1 MSEKLQKILAQAGY
15 GSRRAMEEWI
25 AAGRVTVNGKVA
37 QLGDRAEVGDKI
49 TVDGRPL
56 KAEKLKAPRKV
67 VMYYKPVGEV
77 STRNDPE
84 NRPVVFDRLP
94 PLESGRWIAV
104 GRLDVNTSGLLLF
117 TTDGELANRLM
128 HPSYEIERE
137 YAVRVL
143 GEVSEEVIERLQKGV
158 ELEDGPARFEKVEQ
172 LSEGAAND
180 WYRVTLR
187 EGRKR
192 EVRRLWE
199 SQGIQVSRLIR
210 TSFGPISLPRFMN
223 RGSVRALKPAEMA
236 ALYRLVGLEP
246 EAPAAPAAPSRSRR
260 GAPPRRTRR

>member
-1 MSEKLQKILAQAGY
+1 VSEKLQKILAQAGY

-25 AAGRVTVNGKVA
+25 AGGRVTVNGKVA
-37 QLGDRAEVGDKI
+37 QLGDRAEVDDKI
-49 TVDGRPL
+49 AVDGRPL
-56 KAEKLKAPRKV
+56 KPAKLKVSRQV
-67 VMYYKPVGEV
+67 VIYYKPVGEV

-94 PLESGRWIAV
+94 PLESGRWIAI

-128 HPSYEIERE
+128 HPSYQIERE

-143 GEVSEEVIERLQKGV
+143 GEVSEELIERLQQGV
-158 ELEDGPARFEKVEQ
+158 ELEDGPARFERVEQ
-172 LSEGAAND
+172 LSAGAAND

-210 TSFGPISLPRFMN
+210 TSYGPISLPRFMN
-223 RGSVRALKPAEMA
+223 RGSVRALKPAEVT
-236 ALYRLVGLEP
+236 ALYRLVGLEA
-246 EAPAAPAAPSRSRR
+246 ETAAPAASSRPRRGGPRRSRR
-260 GAPPRRTRR
+260 